1 MNSLRTPLCDLLG
14 IQHPILNA
22 GMASGAG
29 PDLAAAVSSAG
40 GFGVLGGSGIE
51 PGRLASLL
59 AGTRELTDRPFGANL
74 IIADHEFPDT
84 PQEDL
89 DFLRDQA
96 EAILSSGANALVLFW
111 GPVNSFVGPAHEAG
125 LKVLLQVGYLDEAKR
140 AAEAGVDAV
149 IAQGFEAG
157 GHVRGTTS
165 IWELLP
171 ATVEAVAPLPVLASG
186 GIGDGAGVARALALG
201 AQGVSL
207 GTRFVASDEFNG
219 HPVYK
224 QRVAESGPEDLFY
237 GDLYT
242 VWWPPPAPHRTI
254 RNKIFEEWDAAGR
267 PPVGRRPGEGT
278 FIGRR
283 MLGDGRVGDWP
294 RYAVGVPTPD
304 FEGDLD
310 YAPFWAGESV
320 AVVNDVKPAEEIVRD
335 LVRDAGAALQAA

>member
-1 MNSLRTPLCDLLG
+1 VSALRTPLCDLLG
-14 IQHPILNA
+14 VEYPILCA

-29 PDLAAAVSSAG
+29 PELAAAVSNAG

-51 PGRLASLL
+51 PGRLGSLL
-59 AGTRELTDRPFGANL
+59 ARTRELTDRPFGANL
-74 IIADHEFPDT
+74 IVADFEFPDT

-96 EAILSSGANALVLFW
+96 EAILSSAANALVLFW
-111 GPVNSFVGPAHEAG
+111 GPADSMVGRVHEAG
-125 LKVLLQVGYLDEAKR
+125 LKLLVQVGSVDEAKR
-140 AAEAGVDAV
+140 AADTGVDAV

-171 ATVEAVAPLPVLASG
+171 ATVEALAPLPVLASG

-207 GTRFVASDEFNG
+207 GTRFVASEEFNG

-224 QRVAESGPEDLFY
+224 QRVVESGAEDLFF
-237 GDLYT
+237 GNLYT
-242 VWWPPPAPHRTI
+242 VWWPGAPHRTL
-254 RNKIFEEWDAAGR
+254 RNKNFEEWDAAGR
-267 PPVGRRPGEGT
+267 PAEGDRPGEGT
-278 FIGRR
+278 LIGRR
-283 MLGDGRVGDWP
+283 ILGDGRVGDWP
-294 RYAVGVPTPD
+294 RYAVGVPSPD

-310 YAPFWAGESV
+310 YAPFWAGESIT
-320 AVVNDVKPAEEIVRD
+320 VVNDINPVAQIIED
-335 LVRDAGAALQAA
+335 LVRDAEAALAAA